1 MINQY
6 NKAIRDKIPEIID
19 KTGKSYSVKTLSDG
33 DFLRELEKKLHEE
46 VTEYYEDRH
55 VEELVDVIEVIYRI
69 AELRE
74 LTLSDLESIRI
85 RKREER
91 GAFSKN
97 LFLVEAEN

>member
-1 MINQY
+1 MIQY
-6 NKAIRDKIPEIID
+6 HKAIRDKIPEIID
-19 KTGKSYSVKTLSDG
+19 KTGKEYAVKTLSDG
-33 DFLRELEKKLHEE
+33 DFLTELEKKLHEE
-46 VTEYYEDRH
+46 IKEYYGNRH

-74 LTLSDLESIRI
+74 VSLDDLESMRI

-97 LFLVEAEN
+97 LFLVEAEK

>member
-1 MINQY
+1 L
-6 NKAIRDKIPEIID
+6 
-19 KTGKSYSVKTLSDG
+19 T
-33 DFLRELEKKLHEE
+33 ELEKKLHEE
-46 VTEYYEDRH
+46 VTEYYESRH
-55 VEELVDVIEVIYRI
+55 VEELVDIIEVIYRI

-74 LTLSDLESIRI
+74 ISLTDLESIRI

>member
-1 MINQY
+1 MNIQY
-6 NKAIRDKIPEIID
+6 NKAIRDKIPEIIE
-19 KTGKSYSVKTLSDG
+19 KTGRKYSVKTLSDG

-46 VTEYYEDRH
+46 VTEYHESRH
-55 VEELVDVIEVIYRI
+55 VEELVDIIEVIYRI

-91 GAFSKN
+91 GAFNKN